1 MHISS
6 IKVKNFRAIKDA
18 ELKLDPNQKQDL
30 TLIVGKNNSGKT
42 SFIMV
47 FDKFFKKEDNFN
59 FHDFSTHLREKIYKI
74 DSETIEEAIIGLFL
88 EISYSK
94 DDNLEYLSEF
104 IIDLNSKNN
113 TVKLYFECLIDEE
126 RLRNDLINIDKK
138 YKKKFIEKNITSYW
152 LCCTKI

>member
-59 FHDFSTHLREKIYKI
+59 FHDFSTHLREK
-74 DSETIEEAIIGLFL
+74 
-88 EISYSK
+88 
-94 DDNLEYLSEF
+94 F
-104 IIDLNSKNN
+104 I
-113 TVKLYFECLIDEE
+113 KLRA
-126 RLRNDLINIDKK
+126 RLLKRL
-138 YKKKFIEKNITSYW
+138 
-152 LCCTKI
+152 